1 MTPIRAVLLV
11 AAILVAATPPVA
23 GQEGPPVLDLEWIVL
38 GYDHFE
44 AEQYEVQLMR
54 PDGTDRRVLTGG
66 AGRYPDPEISPDGT
80 AIAFIRYGEG
90 YTRQLTLIDVDGG
103 NPRVVVEGA
112 VYSPTW
118 TPDGME
124 IVYTSGS
131 ELFAVSR
138 FGGEPRLLAELEGTA
153 LYPDVSPDGASIVVE
168 HRDPTGTL
176 TRVSLVSSVD
186 GSVTLLAENGSD
198 PSWAPDGSR
207 IVFRSSREE
216 SIATMYLMNPDGSG
230 QTPFETGSND
240 FAPRFSPD
248 GSRIVYEAIADE
260 TALIRIVPVGGGA
273 PVDLLAA
280 PFGDFRW
287 EYPMWWAATI
297 PPVAAEPLASTTT
310 QAQAVTTAAGGPEE
324 KTTTLADVAPGDG
337 PYAADAEESSS
348 NRALVLTLAVLMGLV
363 VAFTGGIVVGRRL
376 ARPTTPPLEPPPP
389 PAPPP
394 D

>member
-1 MTPIRAVLLV
+1 MTRLRTMLLV
-11 AAILVAATPPVA
+11 VVCLVAVTTPAA
-23 GQEGPPVLDLEWIVL
+23 GQEGPLVLDGEWMVL

-44 AEQYEVQLMR
+44 AEQYEVHLMR

-66 AGRYPDPEISPDGT
+66 AGRYSDPEISPDGT
-80 AIAFIRYGEG
+80 AIVFTRYGEG
-90 YTRQLTLIDVDGG
+90 FTAQLALIDVDGG

-131 ELFAVSR
+131 ELLAVSR

-153 LYPDVSPDGASIVVE
+153 LYPDVSPDGSSIVVE

-176 TRVSLVSSVD
+176 IRVSLVSFAD
-186 GSVTLLAENGSD
+186 GSVTLLAENGSN
-198 PSWAPDGSR
+198 PSWAPDGSQ
-207 IVFRSSREE
+207 IVFRSSREG
-216 SIATMYLMNPDGSG
+216 STATMYLMNPDGSD
-230 QTPFETGSND
+230 QTPLETGSND
-240 FAPRFSPD
+240 FTPRFSPD
-248 GSRIVYEAIADE
+248 GTRIVHEAVVDE
-260 TALIRIVPVGGGA
+260 AVLIRIVPVGGGA

-297 PPVAAEPLASTTT
+297 PPVSDEPLASTTT
-310 QAQAVTTAAGGPEE
+310 QAEAVTTAAGGPEE
-324 KTTTLADVAPGDG
+324 TTTTLADAAPDG
-337 PYAADAEESSS
+337 GPDASAAEESSS
-348 NRALVLTLAVLMGLV
+348 DRALVFTLLVLMGLV

-376 ARPTTPPLEPPPP
+376 AGPAATEPPPP
-389 PAPPP
+389 PPPPPPP